1 MNLAFQLHALNRDL
15 TNLSLYRYRDWQG
28 YLVTGQHS
36 GTHWIKWMLSYALA
50 AEYGVT
56 PPKFYNNASSNE
68 VIGHPKH
75 KRPADW
81 PVPRIASSHTIAP
94 YELEWG
100 WLRAMAPLPPYGVV
114 VRDIRD
120 VLVSNYEKWKAKY
133 DVPFA
138 DYVKG
143 DPLGKAFNCDVWWY
157 IRFMNRWGAVQA
169 RYPDETLVLKYEDF
183 RADPRASLVRLLA
196 QFGVT
201 LSDASI
207 DAGVAAG
214 SKDFMARHHNPD
226 VEVYGVRA
234 DSDDRH
240 WDEASTAILEGI
252 LREHLKYDFGYGLP
266 TRG

>member
-114 VRDIRD
+114 VRDVRD

-157 IRFMNRWGAVQA
+157 IRFLNRWGAVQA
-169 RYPDETLVLKYEDF
+169 RYPAQTLVLKYEDF
-183 RADPRASLVRLLA
+183 RADPRASLVRLLG

-201 LSDASI
+201 LSDPAI

-240 WDEASTAILEGI
+240 WDAASTAILEGI
-252 LREHLKYDFGYGLP
+252 LREHLTYDFGYGLP